1 MMHQNTVDKSKQNF
15 KNVQVIRKA
24 GKIRATK
31 K

>member
-15 KNVQVIRKA
+15 KSVQVIHKA
-24 GKIRATK
+24 EKIRATK